1 MQKGKF
7 IVFDGN
13 DGSGKQTQAR
23 LLIERLEKEGHK
35 IRIIDFPRYYNNFF
49 GKFIGECLTG
59 KYGDFI
65 GVDPHIISVIYAAD
79 RYESSAEITEWLDKG
94 YIVLADRYVSA
105 NQIHNGGKIKDVIKR
120 RQFLEWLDQ
129 MEYGAFKLPKP
140 DLVVYLDVPVSIS
153 LENLKNKKEEY
164 LKAEDQHETNVE
176 FLQNSRE
183 CGLWLCDQSG
193 SWQAVACAPENNKMR
208 SIEDIHDDIYNVVKK
223 VV

>member
-1 MQKGKF
+1 MKGKF

-13 DGSGKQTQAR
+13 DGSGKQTQAK

-79 RYESSAEITEWLDKG
+79 RFESSKEIKEWLDKG

-105 NQIHNGGKIKDVIKR
+105 NQIHQGGKIKDVMKR

-129 MEYGAFKLPKP
+129 MEYGAFQLPKP
-140 DLVVYLDVPVSIS
+140 DLVVYLDVPVEVS
-153 LENLKNKKEEY
+153 LENLKGKQEKYAVE
-164 LKAEDQHETNVE
+164 KDQHEADPD
-176 FLQNSRE
+176 FLKNSRE
-183 CGLWLCDQSG
+183 CGLWLTEQSN
-193 SWQAVACAPENNKMR
+193 SWSAVACAPGAKMR
-208 SIEDIHDDIYNVVKK
+208 SIEDIHEEVYQTVKK
-223 VV
+223 II

>member
-13 DGSGKQTQAR
+13 DGSGKQTQAK

-79 RYESSAEITEWLDKG
+79 RYESSTEIKDWLDKG

-105 NQIHNGGKIKDVIKR
+105 NQIHQGGKIKDVIKR
-120 RQFLEWLDQ
+120 RQFLQWLDQ

-153 LENLKNKKEEY
+153 LENLKNKKEKYSDGDVDLAESNREY
-164 LKAEDQHETNVE
+164 LN
-176 FLQNSRE
+176 NSRE
-183 CGLWLCDQSG
+183 CGLWLCDQSS
-193 SWQAVACAPENNKMR
+193 SWKNITCAENSAMR
-208 SIEDIHDDIYNVVKK
+208 SIQDIHDDIYNVVKK
-223 VV
+223 VI